1 MTNVLQFN
9 IPPRVRPL
17 KQRLSLL
24 VDSFCNHR
32 RSGDD
37 VFWLKENA
45 EILNILETTR
55 TEVPENLWDVYGSF
69 YDGIENR
76 FAFFPQYYRFLLSIL
91 LDLEDLGFAGTKG
104 EAMVDWAMKQDLAGG
119 ELSDLQRMEARRL
132 MARRGFDPV
141 AHDTD
146 LENRLRRFIGSS
158 RIFSVPNKKAA
169 YELTH
174 TVFYLSEY
182 GRRDPSLEKGACDSL
197 HFAGLM
203 AYLEQNADLLAEICI
218 AMHYAKIEPPKVW
231 TDWLFHETLSFRLFD
246 GDDVRVQDDY
256 HEFLMCHWLQALS
269 GGPAFDAAIPQ
280 GRVRFERSSGGLA
293 PLREMSEYMLR
304 HTDKRTGDWQK
315 MRGPLENEISRE
327 AADVLSAAAQSSDR
341 FEAFF
346 EGFARAEHVG
356 AVTCI

>member
-1 MTNVLQFN
+1 MTNVLQLN

-17 KQRLSLL
+17 NQRLSLL
-24 VDSFCNHR
+24 LDSFCNHR

-45 EILNILETTR
+45 EILNILETSR
-55 TEVPENLWDVYGSF
+55 TEAPDNLCEIYGAF
-69 YDGIENR
+69 YAEIEQR

-91 LDLEDLGFAGTKG
+91 LDLEDLGMKGTKG
-104 EAMVDWAMKQDLAGG
+104 EAMVDWAIKQNLAGG

-132 MARRGFDPV
+132 TARRGFDPL
-141 AHDTD
+141 ADDTG
-146 LENRLRRFIGSS
+146 LEHRLRCFIGNS

-182 GRRDPSLEKGACDSL
+182 GRRDPALDQGACDSL

-218 AMHYAKIEPPKVW
+218 AMNFAKIEPPKVW
-231 TDWLFHETLSFRLFD
+231 TEWLFHEKLSYRLFC

-256 HEFLMCHWLQALS
+256 HEFLMCHWYQALS
-269 GGPAFDAAIPQ
+269 GDAVFDASIPQ
-280 GRVRFERSSGGLA
+280 GRVRFERSATRTA

-304 HTDKRTGDWQK
+304 HTHNRTGNWHK
-315 MRGPLENEISRE
+315 MRGPIENEISRE
-327 AADVLSAAAQSSDR
+327 AADVLNTAAQSSDR

-346 EGFARAEHVG
+346 EGFARADHVG
-356 AVTCI
+356 AMT